1 MTLPSRGL
9 GLLSLD
15 VITNSKNVAFH
26 FSGIKRKLLELYW
39 SQTLCLLESLWG
51 CGSTVEQVG
60 IHGISI
66 SSGTSGCPCWFK
78 PLGLD
83 LFHFVLT
90 CRWLPWCPGEVVLAL
105 QCPSPWD
112 AVSRLFAHSLSSSF
126 QKTGQLVG
134 KLGRGRHSFSPQETR
149 SK

>member
-39 SQTLCLLESLWG
+39 NQTLCLLESLWLVCTSG
-51 CGSTVEQVG
+51 PMAARMKQAG

-66 SSGTSGCPCWFK
+66 ISPC
-78 PLGLD
+78 L
-83 LFHFVLT
+83 
-90 CRWLPWCPGEVVLAL
+90 
-105 QCPSPWD
+105 
-112 AVSRLFAHSLSSSF
+112 
-126 QKTGQLVG
+126 
-134 KLGRGRHSFSPQETR
+134 PQE
-149 SK
+149 